1 MNTATQTSK
10 ETSAELWFDELIATL
25 RTHQLQLATDTAS
38 QGLKELYK
46 ILMNDNMDELFKVN
60 KAHAQQY
67 FVGQVIL
74 EYLRLLDNK
83 LPKKLAFDF
92 NDSEVLVWAEIE
104 NNDEAQEKALAR
116 AESKI
121 NAKFHPYGFD
131 MESLIVE
138 ASDNMQ
144 IPNHY
149 KIYKA

>member
-1 MNTATQTSK
+1 MTTGIQTTK

-25 RTHQLQLATDTAS
+25 RTHQLQLVTDTAS
-38 QGLKELYK
+38 QELKDVYK
-46 ILMNDNMDELFKVN
+46 VLMSENLDELFKVN
-60 KAHAQQY
+60 KAHSQQY
-67 FVGQVIL
+67 FVRQVIL
-74 EYLRLLDNK
+74 EYLRLLENN

-104 NNDEAQEKALAR
+104 NNDEVQEKALAR

-121 NAKFHPYGFD
+121 NAKFHPFGFD

-138 ASDNMQ
+138 AGDNMQ